1 MTETRAAI
9 AEKFAGL
16 NVLVIGDIMLDRFV
30 YGRVERISPEA
41 PIPVI
46 AVERESAMLGGAGN
60 VARNA
65 VALGARV
72 SLVAAVGDDEAGR
85 ELVRLLEG
93 EGGIVSNLVTV
104 AGRPTTVK
112 TRYIAGSQQL
122 LRADAEVT
130 ATLDARAT
138 SRLLAMIEGEMADA
152 SVVLVSDYAKGM
164 LSTEVLSGIAAL
176 AKRSGKKIIADPKSR
191 DFARYAGAHLV
202 TPNARELSAAS
213 GMPAGTDDEVVAA
226 ARTILSAAPM
236 DAILVTRSE
245 RGMTMVPRDGAPF
258 HVRPEARDVFD
269 VSGAGDTALAA
280 LGLSIAAGASLND
293 AAMLANL
300 AAGIAVGKAGT
311 AIVRRSE
318 LIDRILTERLHRAE
332 EKMLSAESMMERV
345 AAWRARGAKIVF
357 TNGCFDILH
366 PGHVGLL
373 AEARAQGDRLV
384 VGLNSDDSVRR
395 LKGPER
401 PVNSELSRAVV
412 LASLESVDAVVV
424 FDTDTPLSL
433 ITALK
438 PDVLVKGKDYTI
450 DKVVGAAEMMS
461 WGGRVHLADIREGH
475 STTGTIKR
483 MQR

>member
-16 NVLVIGDIMLDRFV
+16 SVLVIGDIMLDRFV
-30 YGRVERISPEA
+30 YGRVDRISPEA
-41 PIPVI
+41 PIPVL

-72 SLVAAVGDDEAGR
+72 SLVSAVGDDEAGR

-130 ATLDARAT
+130 SALDARAT
-138 SRLLAMIEGEMADA
+138 ARLLDMIEGEMAEA

-164 LSTEVLSGIAAL
+164 LSAEVLSGIGAMAHRL
-176 AKRSGKKIIADPKSR
+176 GKKIIADPKSR

-202 TPNARELSAAS
+202 TPNARELAAAS
-213 GMPAGTDDEVVAA
+213 GLATGTDDEVVEA
-226 ARTILSAAPM
+226 ARAVLATAPM

-245 RGMTMVPRDGAPF
+245 RGMTLVARKGEPF

-280 LGLSIAAGASLND
+280 LGLSVAAGASLND

-318 LIDRILTERLHRAE
+318 LIDRILAERLHRAE
-332 EKMLSAESMMERV
+332 EKMLSAESMVERV
-345 AAWRARGAKIVF
+345 AVWRARGAKIVF

-373 AEARAQGDRLV
+373 AESRAQGDRLI

-401 PVNSELSRAVV
+401 PINSELSRAVV

-424 FDTDTPLSL
+424 FETDTPLSL
-433 ITALK
+433 ITTLK

-450 DKVVGAAEMMS
+450 DKVVGAAEMKA